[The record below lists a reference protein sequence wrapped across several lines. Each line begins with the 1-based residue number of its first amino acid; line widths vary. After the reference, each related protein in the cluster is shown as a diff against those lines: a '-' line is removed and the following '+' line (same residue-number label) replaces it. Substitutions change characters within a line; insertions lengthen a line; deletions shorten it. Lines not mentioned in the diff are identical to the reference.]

1 MKEKENSN
9 RKISMKDLPCDE
21 RPYEKC
27 FQRGA
32 EILTDAELISVIIK
46 TGTESASSLDI
57 ARQILRMPDGSLN
70 ILALQHR
77 SAASLMK
84 VPGIGVV
91 KAVTLKCVA
100 EIAKRTATAKYTKEI
115 DFRMASDIAAYY
127 GESLKHL
134 EVEKTKLICLN
145 ASNRPICDRII
156 SSGLVNQTLIS
167 AREVFKL
174 AVENGAVKIVLMHN
188 HPGGNP
194 APSRQDV
201 MMTAKIKEAGHLMD
215 IELLDHI
222 IIGDSSYFSFKE
234 EKML

>member
-1 MKEKENSN
+1 MKKET
-9 RKISMKDLPCDE
+9 RERISMKELPPDE

-27 FQRGA
+27 FQSGA
-32 EILTDAELISVIIK
+32 EVLSDAELISVLIK
-46 TGTESASSLDI
+46 SGTESASSLDI
-57 ARQILRMPDGSLN
+57 ARQILTMPDGSMN

-84 VPGIGVV
+84 VPGIGMV

-100 EIAKRTATAKYTKEI
+100 EIAKRTATAKYTKGI
-115 DFRMASDIAAYY
+115 DFRMAADIAAYY

-134 EVEKTKLICLN
+134 DVEKTKLISLN
-145 ASNRPICDRII
+145 ASNRPICDQIV

-174 AVENGAVKIVLMHN
+174 AMENSAVRIVLMHN
-188 HPGGNP
+188 HPGGHP
-194 APSRQDV
+194 APSRQD
-201 MMTAKIKEAGHLMD
+201 MEMTRRIREAGELMD

-234 EKML
+234 EKLL